1 VFVVCKNH
9 IRPNENAIFNG
20 RPVVDT
26 HTVLHRDLI
35 ADLNIVLNEY
45 VGTDVAGITDHGL
58 FEYHDELPYAVAHS
72 NVFRLHI
79 GQGMNGILHSMI
91 VFIKYRFLNIRA
103 ASRDRLFLSVSMNC
117 ISQVSMPS
125 HTMTTDP
132 KFLPSLGNK
141 EEAKE
146 QCG

>member
-1 VFVVCKNH
+1 MSPCTDHGVLPNGERADENGPGTNARSSLDMDPLQLEFSLGAWVFVVCKNH

-45 VGTDVAGITDHGL
+45 VGADVAGISDHGL
-58 FEYHDELPYAVAHS
+58 FEYHNELPYAVAHS

-79 GQGMNGILHSMI
+79 GQGNEMG
-91 VFIKYRFLNIRA
+91 VFFI
-103 ASRDRLFLSVSMNC
+103 
-117 ISQVSMPS
+117 Q
-125 HTMTTDP
+125 
-132 KFLPSLGNK
+132 
-141 EEAKE
+141 
-146 QCG
+146 